1 MMSESTGRPDP
12 LDEDT
17 VDPDGDPELMN
28 PRDDRQVDDE
38 QATDPDTDPDNVNPR
53 DDRPT

>member
-1 MMSESTGRPDP
+1 MSESTGSAEPN
-12 LDEDT
+12 DEGY

-28 PRDDRQVDDE
+28 PRDDRQVGDE
-38 QATDPDTDPDNVNPR
+38 DAVDPDTDPANVNPR